1 MGALDLC
8 GKDMT
13 VGQIMDIVI
22 KDAAFYGSN
31 GGITLSGGEPLMQAH
46 GAISLLTAAK
56 ERGITT
62 AVETC
67 GYFDSNIIESLIGVT
82 DTFLF
87 DLKDTNEERHIK
99 TYRSFKRAHTQKSI

>member
-31 GGITLSGGEPLMQAH
+31 GGITLSGGEPLM
-46 GAISLLTAAK
+46 
-56 ERGITT
+56 
-62 AVETC
+62 
-67 GYFDSNIIESLIGVT
+67 
-82 DTFLF
+82 
-87 DLKDTNEERHIK
+87 
-99 TYRSFKRAHTQKSI
+99 